1 MVGSM
6 LPVKTTKDLIPPNKS
21 VLEVIRIKTR
31 NGKIPKTTPFSTSS
45 VIRYIVFPMFFH
57 PYYVILTLR
66 VCKSKNT
73 LPEGVMIR
81 SQKLKTAQKLLIG
94 LEIQIKSHTCALIR
108 VIICV
113 VKSYPGNYLV

>member
-45 VIRYIVFPMFFH
+45 VIRYIFFPMFFN

-66 VCKSKNT
+66 VGKSKNA

-94 LEIQIKSHTCALIR
+94 LKYQIKCNTS
-108 VIICV
+108 
-113 VKSYPGNYLV
+113 SLVRIACT